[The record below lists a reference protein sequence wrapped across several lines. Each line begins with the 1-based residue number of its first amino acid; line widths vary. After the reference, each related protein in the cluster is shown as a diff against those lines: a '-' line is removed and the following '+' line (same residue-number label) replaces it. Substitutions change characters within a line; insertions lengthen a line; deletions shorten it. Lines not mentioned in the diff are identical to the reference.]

1 VGGSWGGI
9 GGSRETRTTPGAR
22 NGEADESFF
31 WRARPASAYRR
42 RVRIAVIS
50 DTHDRLPPGFVARI
64 EPADEVWHL
73 GDVCMPSVLAHI
85 EARCQRLSVVMG
97 NCDSELSW
105 PLTLELER
113 EGARFYLVH
122 IPPARSPDGIDFV
135 LHGHTHVP
143 RDDTIRGVR
152 WLNPGCIS
160 RANRGAPASFGWLE
174 HKEGAWTW
182 RIEWL

>member
-1 VGGSWGGI
+1 M
-9 GGSRETRTTPGAR
+9 RTSGAR
-22 NGEADESFF
+22 NGEAGQSFF
-31 WRARPASAYRR
+31 WRAWRASVNGL

-50 DTHDRLPPGFVARI
+50 DTHDRIPPGLI
-64 EPADEVWHL
+64 ERLQPADEVWHL
-73 GDVCMPSVLAHI
+73 GDVCMPSVL
-85 EARCQRLSVVMG
+85 EALVVRCPPLRVVMG
-97 NCDSELSW
+97 NCDSELLW
-105 PLTLELER
+105 PLTLDLER
-113 EGARFYLVH
+113 GGARFHLVH
-122 IPPARSPDGIDFV
+122 IPPQAAPPGAQFV

-160 RANRGAPASFGWLE
+160 RANRGAPASFGWME